1 MSKYDK
7 LIKENKAR
15 RENVQDQQRIIKGGM
30 GEMAADARR
39 TAAILGNAHD
49 ELSEIDAQFLRSTR
63 LESREDIAF
72 LMLATA
78 LQIGRWVLIST
89 IARKAA
95 ADLSYK
101 AENRLAHDDKAI
113 EQIKHDKEQRYR
125 DNHSGKNIKGSEHRN
140 WEQIVSNGFPYD
152 VTKGSPLFGVNMEGG
167 LHRIHTLG
175 HDPVLGWIFG
185 TMNILSDSITLD
197 KTYLF
202 RSFNVC
208 MQRGRKRWESETTIP
223 ACFYEAFD
231 SVREAG
237 NRLPAALFAQAVHL
251 ESDKYTKLGLPVPL
265 LEAFDP
271 ALASKLYSEGYDTL
285 CLMRD
290 TVVLMARL
298 FLLGMV

>member
-89 IARKAA
+89 IARKAS

-125 DNHSGKNIKGSEHRN
+125 DNHSGKNIKVSEHRN
-140 WEQIVSNGFPYD
+140 WEQIVSNGVPYD

-185 TMNILSDSITLD
+185 TMNILSCRI
-197 KTYLF
+197 
-202 RSFNVC
+202 C
-208 MQRGRKRWESETTIP
+208 
-223 ACFYEAFD
+223 
-231 SVREAG
+231 
-237 NRLPAALFAQAVHL
+237 
-251 ESDKYTKLGLPVPL
+251 
-265 LEAFDP
+265 
-271 ALASKLYSEGYDTL
+271 
-285 CLMRD
+285 
-290 TVVLMARL
+290 
-298 FLLGMV
+298 